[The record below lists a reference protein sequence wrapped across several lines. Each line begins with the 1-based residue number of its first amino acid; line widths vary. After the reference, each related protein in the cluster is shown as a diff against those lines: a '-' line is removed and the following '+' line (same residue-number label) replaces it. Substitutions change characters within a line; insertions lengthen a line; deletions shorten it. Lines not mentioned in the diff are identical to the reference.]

1 MSAAEVGAAEAKIR
15 QHIGNPYPKEATES
29 DASDWRAELAALNNR
44 IKDNRKD
51 EIRQVKAS
59 DDINN
64 LIKQNEQDRKAAPAA
79 SRKEDKNT
87 KKQGQAAYKKNKHV
101 DDAAD

>member
-1 MSAAEVGAAEAKIR
+1 MQVRKAEAKIR
-15 QHIGNPYPKEATES
+15 QPIGYPFPKEDTGL
-29 DASDWRAELAALNNR
+29 ASDWRAQLAALNKRN
-44 IKDNRKD
+44 KDNRKD
-51 EIRQVKAS
+51 EITQVKAS
-59 DDINN
+59 GDINK
-64 LIKQNEQDRKAAPAA
+64 LIKQNKRDKAAAPAA